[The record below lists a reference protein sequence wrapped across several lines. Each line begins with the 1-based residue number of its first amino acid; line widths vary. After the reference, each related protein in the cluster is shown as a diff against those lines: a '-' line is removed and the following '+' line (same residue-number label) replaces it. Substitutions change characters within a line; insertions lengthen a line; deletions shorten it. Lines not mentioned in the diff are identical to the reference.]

1 MKFLSRL
8 FIFFFISII
17 KFYQVFFSPVL
28 GKTCRF
34 NPSCSNYTKLAIEK
48 FGILKG
54 LFMSTKR
61 ILRCNPWGG
70 SGHDPLPD
78 N

>member
-17 KFYQVFFSPVL
+17 KFYQVFFSPFL
-28 GKTCRF
+28 GRTCRF
-34 NPSCSNYTKLAIEK
+34 NPSCPNYTKLAIEK

>member
-17 KFYQVFFSPVL
+17 KFYQVFFSPFL

-34 NPSCSNYTKLAIEK
+34 NPSCSNYTILAIEK

>member
-17 KFYQVFFSPVL
+17 KFYQVFFSPFL
-28 GKTCRF
+28 GRTCRF
-34 NPSCSNYTKLAIEK
+34 NPSCSNYTKSAIEK